1 MADEEAPAPRQKP
14 SLDRSMSTKAA
25 FAKAFVSAHAVPT
38 FDQPMLIYHGGGI
51 AICLLF
57 ALLLPLMRLDSD
69 KGFLAGVVWALCFL
83 FGAFFY
89 VCASPRHATHLRV
102 LVFSG
107 FESSA
112 AARGCF
118 RRPAAQ
124 PAGARRAV
132 HKPHRRAAAS
142 R

>member
-51 AICLLF
+51 AMCLLF

-83 FGAFFY
+83 FGALFY
-89 VCASPRHATHLRV
+89 ICASPRHLC
-102 LVFSG
+102 LLFSG
-107 FESSA
+107 FSIIYCC
-112 AARGCF
+112 R
-118 RRPAAQ
+118 
-124 PAGARRAV
+124 
-132 HKPHRRAAAS
+132 
-142 R
+142 